1 MDNEKQKKVGWL
13 HSVVFKVMLCVALG
27 VVLTWF
33 VEVLMFIPLMETKQG
48 ENAENYMYDMAV
60 SYGNMLDRDI
70 MLEGSEQALSTDSL
84 RQMFASV
91 KIKCAESG
99 YIYIT
104 DASGIM
110 LYHPTAEKIG
120 QAVENSVVQG
130 AVSRLGMG
138 NIPEPEI
145 VTYDFKG
152 VIKYASYYVGGEG
165 SYVLVVTADEDEI
178 MAASKTAR
186 TRGVVSGIVSLAF
199 SLFVAYFAVK
209 IVVRPVKQLAA
220 EINRFASLDL
230 TLNEMQKKLMTRKD
244 EFGQIS
250 AALGNLHGALT
261 RVVLQVRDEAEK
273 LNEAAEFLRQNTADT
288 SDTVAQV
295 ERAVGEIADG
305 ATNQAQETQKATENV
320 ILIGNMVEE
329 TSKQVEDL
337 NRNTGV
343 MQQASDEA
351 TDMLRQLGDTNI
363 KTKEAIEKI
372 YEQTNTTNESALKI
386 REATAMIT
394 SIAEETNL
402 LSLNA
407 SIEAARAGEQG
418 RGFAVVASQ
427 IQKLAEQ
434 SNDSA
439 GQIATIIDSLIR
451 DSEEAVA
458 TMEQVKGIIAEQSI
472 NVEKTGEGYQAVQRG
487 MDASLKSVENISH
500 DIESLDEARVRVVDV
515 VQNLTAIAE
524 ENAAGT
530 EETSASVTEVSATI
544 QNMAE
549 QAERLK
555 EVADQLE
562 RSVQIFKM

>member
-27 VVLTWF
+27 VALTWF
-33 VEVLMFIPLMETKQG
+33 VEVLMFIPLMETKLG

-70 MLEGSEQALSTDSL
+70 MLEGSEQALSADAL

-99 YIYIT
+99 YIYVT
-104 DASGIM
+104 DASGTM
-110 LYHPTAEKIG
+110 LYHPTAEKVG

-130 AVSRLGMG
+130 VVSRLGMG

-186 TRGVVSGIVSLAF
+186 TRGVVSGVVSLAF

-209 IVVRPVKQLAA
+209 VVVRPVKQLTA

-230 TLNEMQKKLMTRKD
+230 TLNDMQKKLMTRKD

-261 RVVLQVRDEAEK
+261 KVVLQVRDEAEK

-329 TSKQVEDL
+329 TGKQVEDL

-351 TDMLRQLGDTNI
+351 TDMLRQLGNTNV

-439 GQIATIIDSLIR
+439 KQIELIISQLISDS
-451 DSEEAVA
+451 D
-458 TMEQVKGIIAEQSI
+458 
-472 NVEKTGEGYQAVQRG
+472 
-487 MDASLKSVENISH
+487 KSVETMNVVK
-500 DIESLDEARVRVVDV
+500 DIMLKQSENVSKTDENFGQVLKGIEDSIQAINRITVKTEEMDKARVSVVDT

-524 ENAAGT
+524 ENAAST
-530 EETSASVTEVSATI
+530 EETSASITEITSA
-544 QNMAE
+544 
-549 QAERLK
+549 
-555 EVADQLE
+555 VADISAKAEMLKVIADKMDESMAIFQL
-562 RSVQIFKM
+562 

>member
-33 VEVLMFIPLMETKQG
+33 VEVLMFIPLMETKLG

-70 MLEGSEQALSTDSL
+70 MLEGSEQALSADAL

-104 DASGIM
+104 DASGTM
-110 LYHPTAEKIG
+110 LYHPMAEKVG

-130 AVSRLGMG
+130 VVSRLGMG

-165 SYVLVVTADEDEI
+165 NYVLVVTADEDEI
-178 MAASKTAR
+178 MAASKIAR

-199 SLFVAYFAVK
+199 SLFAAYFAVK
-209 IVVRPVKQLAA
+209 VVVRPVKQLTA

-329 TSKQVEDL
+329 TGKQVEDL

-500 DIESLDEARVRVVDV
+500 NIESLDEARVRVVDV

>member
-33 VEVLMFIPLMETKQG
+33 VEVLMFIPLMETKLG

-70 MLEGSEQALSTDSL
+70 MLEGSEQALSADAL

-104 DASGIM
+104 DASGTM
-110 LYHPTAEKIG
+110 LYHPTAEKVG

-130 AVSRLGMG
+130 VVSRLGMG

-209 IVVRPVKQLAA
+209 VVVRPVKQLTA

-329 TSKQVEDL
+329 TGKQVEDL

-500 DIESLDEARVRVVDV
+500 NIESLDEARVRVVDV